1 MVLTLRKKLGMIL
14 YMAPGNIRLYLNTT
28 FNLPIAYLSDLVTL
42 DSSLPPLTVSVA
54 ALSRQKGVK
63 VK

>member
-1 MVLTLRKKLGMIL
+1 MIL
-14 YMAPGNIRLYLNTT
+14 YMAPGNIRLYLYTT

-54 ALSRQKGVK
+54 ALSRQKVWKCIEVK
-63 VK
+63 Y